1 MVEMVVEYLNLT
13 LLCKQGYNQTEID
26 TFSFFDYYWR
36 ELETQ
41 AHTDKSC
48 RTLSFSLVKIVSQ
61 KYPWELFIP
70 PFKQLMKLLN
80 QLCPSAV
87 KRQGL
92 SNLLCNF
99 SFKKKSVP
107 VTKNRRDMVENNLVP
122 VGEAFCKHSITG
134 MYSKHDESLRTLQ
147 SPPFFCHNWH
157 SSTLTLF
164 QITSLWR
171 QWRPL
176 LHTREKC

>member
-1 MVEMVVEYLNLT
+1 
-13 LLCKQGYNQTEID
+13 
-26 TFSFFDYYWR
+26 
-36 ELETQ
+36 
-41 AHTDKSC
+41 
-48 RTLSFSLVKIVSQ
+48 
-61 KYPWELFIP
+61 
-70 PFKQLMKLLN
+70 MKLLN

-107 VTKNRRDMVENNLVP
+107 VTKNRRDMVESNLVP

-157 SSTLTLF
+157 PSTLTLF
-164 QITSLWR
+164 QITASDAHCSTLETNVKSVKFRSEMAKKLLLNGLIKKR
-171 QWRPL
+171 QSP
-176 LHTREKC
+176 

>member
-1 MVEMVVEYLNLT
+1 
-13 LLCKQGYNQTEID
+13 
-26 TFSFFDYYWR
+26 
-36 ELETQ
+36 
-41 AHTDKSC
+41 
-48 RTLSFSLVKIVSQ
+48 
-61 KYPWELFIP
+61 
-70 PFKQLMKLLN
+70 MKLLN

-122 VGEAFCKHSITG
+122 VGEAFCKHSIKG

-147 SPPFFCHNWH
+147 SPPFFCHNLH
-157 SSTLTLF
+157 QSTLTL
-164 QITSLWR
+164 
-171 QWRPL
+171 
-176 LHTREKC
+176 LHIRDRSKSIGRGGSGPEHLEMWLIKNA